1 MNRLLVSAVLSGA
14 MLASGACQST
24 DQTDLKPAVVVKADA
39 QTMDHLKA
47 ALAKA
52 MGRAQV
58 ELGPGDPTKSSEIS
72 VLPRPLGPAEDRSLS
87 KPTIFRLE
95 TDGSSCFVTR
105 TDNGAR
111 EKVDGVECKAAG

>member
-1 MNRLLVSAVLSGA
+1 MSRLLVSSVVSGA
-14 MLASGACQST
+14 MLAAGACQST
-24 DQTDLKPAVVVKADA
+24 VQIDPKPAVLVKADA
-39 QTMDHLKA
+39 ATMDHLKA

-72 VLPRPLGPAEDRSLS
+72 VLPRPPSPAEGNSLA

-95 TDGSSCFVTR
+95 TDGASCFVTR
-105 TDNGAR
+105 TDTGAR
-111 EKVDGVECKAAG
+111 EKADGVECKAAG